1 MRLSP
6 LLALLI
12 LTASGCGLAE
22 RAAVGLFYTPA
33 RLADD
38 LVERDV
44 AYLPDGDPKHRLT
57 LVRVPGSE
65 RTPGATVPT
74 VVFVHG
80 GGWTTGDRDLEFGGA
95 ELYTNVGRYLA
106 RNGVAAAVVSYRLQ
120 PGATWQDQ
128 VSDVAAAL
136 GWTQRHATDWGGDPN
151 RVAVMGHSAGA
162 QLASHVVLNAE
173 VRERAGAR
181 QACAAVVA
189 SGAAL
194 DLVDPATWAT
204 GTRFGYYSAR
214 FSPDQRDVEGP
225 PEAPYG
231 WQVAASPVTYAS
243 PDAPPFLISTASGEA
258 DLFESQADALAR
270 ALDAVGVPHE
280 RVETP
285 ALAHSLGVPNLSRDD
300 RVIGPAAVDFVKRSC
315 R

>member
-1 MRLSP
+1 MAWPSAP
-6 LLALLI
+6 PSAWS
-12 LTASGCGLAE
+12 TPPAPLAE
-22 RAAVGLFYTPA
+22 E
-33 RLADD
+33 

-44 AYLPDGDPKHRLT
+44 AYLPDSNPKHRLT
-57 LVRVPGSE
+57 VVRVPQSE

-80 GGWTTGDRDLEFGGA
+80 GGWTTGDRELEVGGV

-106 RNGVAAAVVSYRLQ
+106 LRGVAATVISYRLQ
-120 PGATWQDQ
+120 PSATWQDQ
-128 VSDVAAAL
+128 VADVAAAL
-136 GWTQRHATDWGGDPN
+136 AWTQRHATDWGGDPN
-151 RVAVMGHSAGA
+151 RVAMMGHSAGA
-162 QLASHVVLNAE
+162 QLLTHVALNESA
-173 VRERAGAR
+173 RQRAGAQ

-214 FSPDQRDVEGP
+214 FSPSQQDVEGP
-225 PEAPYG
+225 PETPYD

-243 PDAPPFLISTASGEA
+243 PDAPPFLISTASGEDA
-258 DLFESQADALAR
+258 LFKTQADALTR
-270 ALDAVGVPHE
+270 ALDANGVAWE
-280 RVETP
+280 RVSTP

-300 RVIGPAAVDFVKRSC
+300 RVIGPAAVDFVLRSC